1 MISRAVYSVN
11 YDAIRGESHRPG
23 RCEMDSH
30 ADTCVA
36 GSNCVVLEYTGR
48 VAAVEAYSP
57 DYPSK
62 QVPIATVATAY
73 DCPTSGATF
82 VLIINEALYF
92 GHSLH
97 FSLLS
102 PNQLRDNDV
111 HVDER
116 HRQHAPDSLF
126 GILVPSEPLHI
137 PFTLEGVIAGFDTR
151 PPTQQELDDT
161 DSHLELTSDVEWI
174 PGTFALS
181 LPEEEETNS
190 DNERRISSMR
200 ARHVKVLNSKATK
213 YRIKSCLQTLSATQS
228 LFEIQLANEVNAT
241 NSDDPILSRIAKLV
255 SSRVCESNLEEKG
268 GISAIRTGDTT
279 SAITPENLARK
290 WMVGIETARKSLHV
304 TTQRGV
310 RSIPNPAMRRF
321 KTQMAHLRYPRLKG
335 MYYADIMEPKIKSI
349 DSQKYAHV
357 IGNGRGFTKVYPMER
372 KNESIYALD
381 DFVKKVGI
389 PEVLLCDNDSTM
401 EGWNEWKRR
410 IRKYSIEPKYTE
422 PYSPFQN
429 KAELDIRELKRMI
442 RRYQDKSRSPR
453 RLWNYLAN
461 LCANIRSFIAGTH
474 PDLLGRSAFEQV
486 HGWTPDISNYVM
498 HGWYEVVSYLDND
511 NERKLACWLG
521 PAEDY
526 GGGDAAFLL
535 PKTARPIVRSTLWS
549 LTPNERADRRDEI
562 KELLDS
568 INGKIGDDRSNEEV
582 LEALGDQQFP
592 MLDIF
597 GDDNDAD
604 IDVVDPLSR
613 AEADDYTPEAF
624 DKYITAE
631 IVTDRGGEL
640 LRGTVKSRKRD
651 NDGQPIGTSNPN
663 PLLDTREYLVCF
675 EDGTE
680 ETYTANLIAE
690 CLYSQIDDGGRRL
703 QIMKEI
709 IDHDKSDNALKDED
723 TFYSTKSGPK
733 PKRTTRG
740 WRLLVE
746 WNDGSN
752 SWVPLKDLKD
762 AYPVQIADYAV
773 TNNLTNEPAFRWW
786 VPFALK
792 KRERILHKVKSKYWS
807 TSHKYGL
814 ELPKSV
820 SEALQIDKRTG
831 TDFWRKAIEKE
842 IRNVFPAFDF
852 IDGDEANIPPGYTF
866 VDTYFV
872 FDIKMDLTR
881 KARLVARGS
890 MTEPTKEETFASVV
904 SRDTVRLFFLLAALN
919 DLELLSCDIQN
930 AYLAAPNKEKIWT
943 RFDDQLGPEYKG
955 RRAIIAKALYG
966 LRSSGRSF
974 RDFLAL
980 NLREM
985 GFISSKADPD
995 LWVKSGVK
1003 ANGDPVYEYV
1013 ISYVDDLVFQ
1023 GVDPKAFMD
1032 SLGQRF
1038 TLKPGSIKEP
1048 STYLGVD
1055 VKRYKIHDSDDP
1067 DKVRWAFESTSYVKK
1082 AIADLE
1088 KELEEAN
1095 LRLIP
1100 NAKTPLGS
1108 GYRPELDLSPELG
1121 NRQLN
1126 YYQGLIGVLRW
1137 ICEIGRIDILMPVSL
1152 MSRYLVSA
1160 REGHLEQ
1167 VFHIFAYLKHHP
1179 RSTMVFDDTVPAFKG
1194 ERFVKCDWAEFYPDV
1209 SEAIPTNM
1217 PIPRGKDVT
1226 MSCFVDADHA
1236 GCRETR
1242 RSHSGILIFVNRAP
1256 IMWFSK
1262 RQNTVEA
1269 STYGSEL
1276 LAMRLAIEMI
1286 EGLRYKLRM
1295 MGVPITEECAVFC
1308 DNSAVVTNS
1317 RPESTLKK
1325 KHAAINFHRVREA
1338 IAAGTI
1344 KVAKEGTQTN
1354 LADILT
1360 KLMPGSKMKDLL
1372 AHILW

>member
-1 MISRAVYSVN
+1 MVSRAVYSIN
-11 YDAIRGESHRPG
+11 YDAIKGEGHRSG

-36 GSNCVVLEYTGR
+36 GNNCIVLEYTGR
-48 VAAVEAYSP
+48 TAEVEAYSP

-62 QVPIATVATAY
+62 KIPIATVATAY

-92 GHSLH
+92 GDSLS

-111 HVDER
+111 QVDER
-116 HRQHAPDSLF
+116 HRQHAHDSIF
-126 GILVPSEPLHI
+126 GIYVPSEPLKI
-137 PFTLEGVIAGFDTR
+137 PFSLEGVVAGFDTR
-151 PPTQQELDDT
+151 PPTQDELNEV
-161 DSHLELTSDVEWI
+161 SLHVELTSDVEWI
-174 PGTFALS
+174 PHTFALS
-181 LPEEEETNS
+181 LAEEDTMDS
-190 DNERRISSMR
+190 DKEQRISNLQ
-200 ARHVKVLNSKATK
+200 ARRVNVLASKTIK
-213 YRIKSCLQTLSATQS
+213 HRIKSCQQTLAATQFP
-228 LFEIQLANEVNAT
+228 FEIQLANEVNAEDQ
-241 NSDDPILSRIAKLV
+241 NDPVLRRIAALTIAGQN
-255 SSRVCESNLEEKG
+255 SEETTT
-268 GISAIRTGDTT
+268 IAAIRTGDVT
-279 SAITPENLARK
+279 SDVTPENVARR
-290 WMVGIETARKSLHV
+290 WMVGIDTAKASLKV
-304 TTQRGV
+304 TTQKGV
-310 RSIPNPAMRRF
+310 RSIPNPATRRF

-335 MYYADIMEPKIKSI
+335 MFYADIMEPKVLSI
-349 DSQKYAHV
+349 EKERYAHV
-357 IGNGRGFTKVYPMER
+357 IGNGRGFAKAYPMEK
-372 KNESIYALD
+372 KNETVYALD

-389 PEVLLCDNDSTM
+389 PEILLCDNDPTM
-401 EGWNEWKRR
+401 EGWSKWKKRV
-410 IRKYSIEPKYTE
+410 RKYSIDPKYTE

-442 RRYQDKSRSPR
+442 RRFQDKTKSPR
-453 RLWNYLAN
+453 RLWNYLVN
-461 LCANIRSFIAGTH
+461 LCANIRSFTAGAH
-474 PDLLGRSAFEQV
+474 PDLHGRSAFEQV
-486 HGWTPDISNYVM
+486 HGWTPDISLYVM
-498 HGWYEVVSYLDND
+498 HGWYEVISFLDND

-535 PKTARPIVRSTLWS
+535 PKSARPIVRSTFWA
-549 LTPNERADRRDEI
+549 LTPEERTDRKDEI
-562 KELLDS
+562 DELLRTIDER
-568 INGKIGDDRSNEEV
+568 IGDKRTNAEV
-582 LEALGDQQFP
+582 AGELGDEQFP
-592 MLDIF
+592 LVDIF
-597 GDDNDAD
+597 GEMNDAEEED
-604 IDVVDPLSR
+604 KDENPLKRSD
-613 AEADDYTPEAF
+613 ADEYTPEAF
-624 DKYITAE
+624 DKYLTAE
-631 IVTDRGGEL
+631 IVTDRGGDL

-651 NDGQPIGTSNPN
+651 SDGKPKGSSNPN

-690 CLYSQIDDGGRRL
+690 CLYSQIDDEGRRL
-703 QIMKEI
+703 QVMKEI
-709 IDHDKSDNALKDED
+709 IDHNKGRNALSDED
-723 TFYSTKSGPK
+723 AYYSTKAGPR

-740 WRLLVE
+740 WRLLIE
-746 WNDGSN
+746 WNDGSS
-752 SWVPLKDLKD
+752 SWVPLADLKD
-762 AYPVQIADYAV
+762 SYPVQVADYAV
-773 TNNLTNEPAFRWW
+773 TNNLTQEPAFRWW
-786 VPFALK
+786 VPFVLK
-792 KRERILHKVKSKYWS
+792 KRERILKKVKSKYWS

-820 SEALQIDKRTG
+820 AQALAIDKRTG

-842 IRNVFPAFDF
+842 IRNVFPAFEF
-852 IDGDEANIPPGYTF
+852 IEDDSAQVPPGYGF

-890 MTEPTKEETFASVV
+890 MTEATKEETFASVV

-930 AYLAAPNKEKIWT
+930 AYLAAPNKEKVWT
-943 RFDDQLGPEYKG
+943 KFTDQLGPEYNGK
-955 RRAIIAKALYG
+955 RAIIAKALYG

-974 RDFLAL
+974 RDYLAS

-985 GFISSKADPD
+985 GFVSSKADPD
-995 LWVKSGVK
+995 LWMRGALKP
-1003 ANGDPVYEYV
+1003 NGDKIYEYV

-1023 GVDPKAFMD
+1023 GIDPKGFMD

-1048 STYLGVD
+1048 DTYLGVD
-1055 VKRYKIHDSDDP
+1055 VKKFRIPNSDDP

-1082 AIADLE
+1082 AVADLE
-1088 KELEEAN
+1088 KELEEAD
-1095 LRLIP
+1095 LKLLP

-1121 NRQLN
+1121 SKQLN
-1126 YYQGLIGVLRW
+1126 YYQGLVGVLRW

-1160 REGHLEQ
+1160 RQGHLEQ

-1179 RSTMVFDDTVPAFKG
+1179 RSTMVFDDTIPTFRG
-1194 ERFVKCDWAEFYPDV
+1194 ERFVNCDWSEFYPEA
-1209 SEAIPTNM
+1209 SEAIPGNM
-1217 PIPRGKDVT
+1217 PTPRGKEVT

-1242 RSHSGILIFVNRAP
+1242 RSHSGIMIFVNRAP
-1256 IMWFSK
+1256 ILWFSK

-1276 LAMRLAIEMI
+1276 LAMRLSIEMI

-1295 MGVPITEECAVFC
+1295 MGVPLSEECAVFC
-1308 DNSAVVTNS
+1308 DNSAVVTNA

-1344 KVAKEGTQTN
+1344 KVAKENTQTN

-1360 KLMPGSKMKDLL
+1360 KLMPGNKMKELL
-1372 AHILW
+1372 ENILW